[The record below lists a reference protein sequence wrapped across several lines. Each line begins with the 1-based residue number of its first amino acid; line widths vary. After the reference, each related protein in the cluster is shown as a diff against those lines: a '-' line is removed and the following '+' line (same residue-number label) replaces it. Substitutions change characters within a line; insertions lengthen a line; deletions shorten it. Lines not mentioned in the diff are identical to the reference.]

1 MAKMR
6 STAARKYVNDHI
18 PEPLQIKALSRSLFS
33 FHGISPF
40 YSRTA
45 VFSQS
50 LLKRTTANRFA
61 QTVLLLAAI
70 LLYHTLQRL
79 GQLKKR
85 LKAGLGILK
94 TRPVIYP
101 DGPSRPGAERRM
113 NPPFAWKC
121 SGAAEPSPSIE
132 MSKGGA
138 ALQAAEPK
146 TKDTCFQ
153 QMSFVLELLM

>member
-1 MAKMR
+1 M
-6 STAARKYVNDHI
+6 
-18 PEPLQIKALSRSLFS
+18 
-33 FHGISPF
+33 
-40 YSRTA
+40 
-45 VFSQS
+45 
-50 LLKRTTANRFA
+50 
-61 QTVLLLAAI
+61 
-70 LLYHTLQRL
+70 
-79 GQLKKR
+79 
-85 LKAGLGILK
+85 K
-94 TRPVIYP
+94 TRLVISH